1 MRISQLPAAAR
12 TLVQDSANLVWPST
26 CVACG
31 RVLPPAARLACE
43 ACHDL
48 TLQAMRRPACGRCGR
63 TLAGPAIHD
72 ENCAH
77 CRSER
82 HWNIAGMARVAVYLP
97 ALRRVVLDLKYAG
110 HNRNA
115 AYLAELLAA
124 AIWQQPWAADLDALV
139 PVPMHWL
146 RRLQRPCDH
155 AAALADATG
164 QVLSLPVWRSV
175 RRTRQTPSQ
184 VGVRS
189 KTARLHNIR
198 GCFAPV
204 PRQTRRLPGRTVCII
219 DNLVTTGGTICE
231 VAKALRQGGARQIYA
246 ATVVRTAAPGDP
258 PTNPLW
264 GLESAALPADCC
276 EGFLQD

>member
-1 MRISQLPAAAR
+1 MLIRRLPATAR
-12 TLVQDSANLVWPST
+12 MLAHETTALIWPRT

-31 RVLPPAARLACE
+31 DVLPPTARLACD

-48 TLQAMRRPACGRCGR
+48 TLAAMKRPACRRCGR
-63 TLAGPAIHD
+63 TLAGPAIHAD
-72 ENCAH
+72 NCAH
-77 CRSER
+77 CRTEQ

-110 HNRNA
+110 HARNA

-124 AIWQQPWAADLDALV
+124 AIWQQPWAPRLDALV

-155 AAALADATG
+155 AAALAEATG
-164 QVLSLPVWRSV
+164 RVLTLPVWQSV

-189 KTARLHNIR
+189 KTARLNNIR
-198 GCFAPV
+198 GCFAPR
-204 PRQTRRLPGRTVCII
+204 PRQHRRLAGRTVCII

-231 VAKALRQGGARQIYA
+231 VAKALRRGGAKRIYA

-264 GLESAALPADCC
+264 GLGESLPA
-276 EGFLQD
+276 